1 MKMVQA
7 TSKKQ
12 HSWPVRAVALLL
24 ILEAAIILG
33 TAGWALSVDWG
44 QEIKVI
50 DVNAGTDKPPSYEFQ
65 AASLELAARVGAGI
79 VIAISLA
86 PVLISAVG
94 VLFLLRPA
102 WALAMLS
109 QALIIAFG
117 LIVYVNLQIDL
128 LFPVMAYAIMLV
140 FFLNSQRVRLGF
152 QRRKQTVD
160 SARTAPCGDE
170 PA

>member
-1 MKMVQA
+1 MAPRVPD
-7 TSKKQ
+7 KQ
-12 HSWPVRAVALLL
+12 RSWPVRAVALLL

-50 DVNAGTDKPPSYEFQ
+50 DVNAGTGKPPSYQFQ
-65 AASLELAARVGAGI
+65 AGSLEVAAQVGAGLI
-79 VIAISLA
+79 IALSLA

-94 VLFLLRPA
+94 VLFLLRA
-102 WALAMLS
+102 GWALAMLS
-109 QALIIAFG
+109 QALIIVFG
-117 LIVYVNLQIDL
+117 LIVYVDLGIDL
-128 LFPVMAYAIMLV
+128 LFPVMAFAIVLV

-152 QRRKQTVD
+152 QRRKRTIDGAQTA
-160 SARTAPCGDE
+160 ARQEE

>member
-1 MKMVQA
+1 MVRG
-7 TSKKQ
+7 THKKQ

-65 AASLELAARVGAGI
+65 AVSLEVAAQVGAGFI
-79 VIAISLA
+79 IAISLV
-86 PVLISAVG
+86 PVLVSAVG
-94 VLFLLRPA
+94 VLFLLRA
-102 WALAMLS
+102 GWALAMLS
-109 QALIIAFG
+109 QALIIVFG
-117 LIVYVNLQIDL
+117 LIVYIDLGIDL
-128 LFPVMAYAIMLV
+128 LFPVMVFAIVLV

-152 QRRKQTVD
+152 QRRKRMVD
-160 SARTAPCGDE
+160 SAQTASCQEE

>member
-1 MKMVQA
+1 MKTVRR
-7 TSKKQ
+7 THEKQ

-24 ILEAAIILG
+24 ILEAAVILG

-65 AASLELAARVGAGI
+65 ARSLEVAAQVGAGLI
-79 VIAISLA
+79 IAISLA

-94 VLFLLRPA
+94 VLFLLRPG

-109 QALIIAFG
+109 QALVIVFG
-117 LIVYVNLQIDL
+117 LIVYIDLQIDL
-128 LFPVMAYAIMLV
+128 LFPVMAYAIVLV

-152 QRRKQTVD
+152 RRQKRAGD
-160 SARTAPCGDE
+160 SAQTAGCEEE